1 VGVRKDELFARISFL
16 CSLLKFE
23 FIPTGKEVRTERVS
37 ALISARVSPE
47 NYMSLAEQD
56 YEQLL
61 GWFIEKGLFQSK
73 TPADHQH
80 SLIFVPPHGERY
92 RTLLECPHKC

>member
-1 VGVRKDELFARISFL
+1 
-16 CSLLKFE
+16 
-23 FIPTGKEVRTERVS
+23 
-37 ALISARVSPE
+37 
-47 NYMSLAEQD
+47 MSLAEQD

-73 TPADHQH
+73 PSADHQH

-92 RTLLECPHKC
+92 RTL

>member
-1 VGVRKDELFARISFL
+1 
-16 CSLLKFE
+16 
-23 FIPTGKEVRTERVS
+23 
-37 ALISARVSPE
+37 
-47 NYMSLAEQD
+47 MSLAEQD

-73 TPADHQH
+73 PSADHQH

-92 RTLLECPHKC
+92 RTLL